1 MKNFFKSKKV
11 LILLG
16 VVLIGVLI
24 CILSF
29 TMKKEE
35 QSKNALE
42 KNYVAYIKINP
53 FVKIAFSVL
62 YNCDDLTTCDD
73 FTSKVTGFSL
83 LNEDAKKLYE
93 DIDYQDKSLE
103 DIISLLIFKA
113 SENNIDTSN
122 IVVTTDWDN
131 SKFFS
136 SLAGKEKT
144 EFKINY
150 LEDINEEELIKR
162 YEQTYTITFD
172 SDGGSSV
179 ESQTILENKTIAKP
193 IDPIRDGYTFVEWQL
208 DGKTYDFTSIVT
220 NNITLKAKWQK
231 NKEQTNTTTSSASSS
246 DNNTSST
253 KKENEL
259 SQKEKDNAIL
269 KSKLKEQGLTW
280 DFNTES
286 EAYNLLD
293 KWSGGY
299 GGEVL
304 KNSYGESDIAYS
316 VKITLN
322 TAACGGKEILN
333 IDWHNNSPVD
343 FIYYLHSKGYNC
355 AGNVGYYNGKHFTI
369 NQNNELVFD

>member
-1 MKNFFKSKKV
+1 M
-11 LILLG
+11 
-16 VVLIGVLI
+16 
-24 CILSF
+24 
-29 TMKKEE
+29 
-35 QSKNALE
+35 
-42 KNYVAYIKINP
+42 
-53 FVKIAFSVL
+53 
-62 YNCDDLTTCDD
+62 
-73 FTSKVTGFSL
+73 
-83 LNEDAKKLYE
+83 
-93 DIDYQDKSLE
+93 
-103 DIISLLIFKA
+103 
-113 SENNIDTSN
+113 
-122 IVVTTDWDN
+122 
-131 SKFFS
+131 
-136 SLAGKEKT
+136 
-144 EFKINY
+144 
-150 LEDINEEELIKR
+150 
-162 YEQTYTITFD
+162 
-172 SDGGSSV
+172 
-179 ESQTILENKTIAKP
+179 
-193 IDPIRDGYTFVEWQL
+193 EWQL

-231 NKEQTNTTTSSASSS
+231 NKEQTNTPISSASSS

-355 AGNVGYYNGKHFTI
+355 AGNVGYYNGKYFTI